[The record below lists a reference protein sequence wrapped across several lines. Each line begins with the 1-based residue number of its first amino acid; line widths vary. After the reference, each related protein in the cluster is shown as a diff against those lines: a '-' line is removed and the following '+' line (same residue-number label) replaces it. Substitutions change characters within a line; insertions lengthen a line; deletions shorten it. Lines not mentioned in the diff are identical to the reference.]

1 MSQKWLRQSLK
12 ATVQG
17 VVFSGLFVSVYILR
31 LGPQG
36 LTSVGDALE
45 PR

>member
-1 MSQKWLRQSLK
+1 MLQKWLRQSLK
-12 ATVQG
+12 ATVQA
-17 VVFSGLFVSVYILR
+17 VVFSGLFVSVCILR